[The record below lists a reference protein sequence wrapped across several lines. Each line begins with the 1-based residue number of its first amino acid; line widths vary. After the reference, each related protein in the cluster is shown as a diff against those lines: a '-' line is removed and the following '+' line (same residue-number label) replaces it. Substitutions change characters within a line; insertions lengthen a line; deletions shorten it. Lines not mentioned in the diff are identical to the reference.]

1 MMLFCCQS
9 NIRSKTSTIKKGTA
23 TMSYNK
29 RAFDGEASRLGACA
43 KFPVNI
49 NQYSPAN
56 FNDVDSQ
63 QLINEPE
70 MFPFNW
76 ERVKKNISQ
85 GYTSVADPEDLCLGP
100 IHT

>member
-1 MMLFCCQS
+1 
-9 NIRSKTSTIKKGTA
+9 
-23 TMSYNK
+23 MSYNK
-29 RAFDGEASRLGACA
+29 RAFDGEATRLGSCA

-56 FNDVDSQ
+56 FNDVDLQ

-76 ERVKKNISQ
+76 ERGKKKSQ
-85 GYTSVADPEDLCLGP
+85 GYTLVADPEDLFLCP
-100 IHT
+100 AHT